1 MDFKLLENSTFI
13 KEDEE
18 IRQVI
23 DNMVKEVKADKD
35 VMSFIKKIGVNDEQ
49 TIRDNVTT
57 IKRFKEDL
65 DYCRKCPGFNYCN
78 KENEHYVNVVTYD
91 GRFVNT
97 ELRPCKLKVQDKEK
111 DKAFLIRD
119 FPPSWRMSTIASL
132 DKSKARMNLIKKYKQ
147 ALNST
152 RNWIYITGSHRSGK
166 SYIAATLLNAFIEN
180 SNNKAAFI
188 NYPTRVRDLQD
199 LSYSSKEE
207 FVQMINMYSSV
218 ELLVID
224 NFGNEYKNEFIR
236 DSITLAILNERAHR
250 GLITIFTS
258 EFNYDDISNMYMINS
273 SGKSRAKQLT
283 NLLNDFASDPIDITT
298 AAIY

>member
-1 MDFKLLENSTFI
+1 MDFKLLENPFV
-13 KEDEE
+13 KEDDE
-18 IRQVI
+18 IRKAI
-23 DNMVKEVKADKD
+23 DEMVKEVKADKD
-35 VMSFIKKIGVNDEQ
+35 VMAYVKKIGITDEAV
-49 TIRDNVTT
+49 IRDNVTT
-57 IKRFKEDL
+57 IKRFKDDL
-65 DYCRKCPGFNYCN
+65 DYCRNCPGFNYCN
-78 KENEHYVNVVTYD
+78 KEDIHYVNVITYD
-91 GRFVNT
+91 GRFVTT

-111 DKAFLIRD
+111 DKAFVIRD
-119 FPPSWRMSTIASL
+119 FPPSWRMSTIGSL
-132 DKSKARMNLIKKYKQ
+132 DKSKARMNLIKRYKQ

-152 RNWIYITGSHRSGK
+152 RNWVYITGSHRSGK
-166 SYIAATLLNAFIEN
+166 SYIAATLLNAFIEE

-199 LSYSSKEE
+199 MSYSNKEE
-207 FVQMINMYSSV
+207 FVEMINIYSSV

-258 EFNYDDISNMYMINS
+258 EFSYDDIANMYMINS
-273 SGKSRAKQLT
+273 AGKSRAKQLT
-283 NLLNDFASDPIDITT
+283 NLLKDFAGEPIDIST